1 MDLSE
6 QIFSEGKLL
15 AFVIRNELSPATT
28 TFVTPPEINLQL
40 GYVVYPNGGQVLRHM
55 HRPIER
61 HITGT
66 TEIIF
71 IKKGRCLM
79 DIYDDKQKLV
89 NSIDLKQGDTVLMI
103 GGGHGFRMLED
114 TILLEIKQGPY
125 TGMEEKVRF

>member
-15 AFVIRNELSPATT
+15 AFVIRNELSPAIT